1 MKMTHDNISVNK
13 LKFLNHS
20 CLIVESENQKILCD
34 PWFTGAVFNNGWRLL
49 YEDSHN
55 INQIEFD
62 YIWIS
67 HEHPDHF
74 SIPTLSQIS
83 NSKHFLYQQTSDK
96 KVKHWLEE
104 KQHAVTELEDWA
116 EYNFG
121 EINLTSFVSDGY
133 DSAALFKFSN
143 GDKFL
148 NLNDARVELGDTIQ
162 KIKKHDLSHL
172 KIISIQFSYANWAG
186 NENDNEIP
194 LHQQDLVIERIIK
207 IHEAFKPEKI
217 MLFASYAYYS
227 HEENFFWNNRF
238 WLTYV
243 IEKLEEK
250 GISLI
255 IPKPNQVIGIDG
267 VADKNFIEENN
278 LAIKFWKKQTQEIQ
292 IKDFSNKNISIEK
305 IESAYKKW
313 YDTLWQ
319 DNTLSKVSNSRNK
332 EFLLRVRISDKDCV
346 LEISLFNRTLIVS
359 NSEAYD
365 CEVSSE
371 TLFFLFNNNFGR
383 GTVTVNG
390 RIQFNYESAHRFF
403 IFFFIPYAN
412 NIGKFFKKEFLD
424 TKLLKSISNTSVM
437 MSIFKFNKKSSVHF
451 EQDIQLFE

>member
-1 MKMTHDNISVNK
+1 MTHDNISVNK

-332 EFLLRVRISDKDCV
+332 GFC
-346 LEISLFNRTLIVS
+346 
-359 NSEAYD
+359 
-365 CEVSSE
+365 
-371 TLFFLFNNNFGR
+371 
-383 GTVTVNG
+383 
-390 RIQFNYESAHRFF
+390 
-403 IFFFIPYAN
+403 
-412 NIGKFFKKEFLD
+412 
-424 TKLLKSISNTSVM
+424 
-437 MSIFKFNKKSSVHF
+437 F
-451 EQDIQLFE
+451 E